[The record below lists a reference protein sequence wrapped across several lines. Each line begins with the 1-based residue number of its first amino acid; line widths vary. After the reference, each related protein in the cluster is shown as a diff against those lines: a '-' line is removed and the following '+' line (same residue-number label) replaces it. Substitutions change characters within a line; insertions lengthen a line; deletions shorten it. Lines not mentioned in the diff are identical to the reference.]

1 MKVSRSEY
9 IANKELTV
17 SAEQDSRELLNER
30 KPIRPEEKPVV
41 KLADP
46 SNPSTWAL
54 V

>member
-1 MKVSRSEY
+1 MRSEY
-9 IANKELTV
+9 EANQALATKPV
-17 SAEQDSRELLNER
+17 KQDNRELLNER
-30 KPIRPEEKPVV
+30 KPIRSDEKPVV

>member
-1 MKVSRSEY
+1 MRSEY
-9 IANKELTV
+9 EANQALATKPV
-17 SAEQDSRELLNER
+17 KQDNRELLNER
-30 KPIRPEEKPVV
+30 KPLRADEKPVV

>member
-1 MKVSRSEY
+1 MRSEY
-9 IANKELTV
+9 EANTQLAVK
-17 SAEQDSRELLNER
+17 QDNRELLNER

>member
-1 MKVSRSEY
+1 MRSEY
-9 IANKELTV
+9 EANKSLV
-17 SAEQDSRELLNER
+17 AKPVKQDSRELLNER
-30 KPIRPEEKPVV
+30 KPIRPDEKPAV